1 MSIEITEDE
10 LQAILDDI
18 RLGHESNEDI
28 IAMIIPDRDTEGLH
42 CVAPPRPTLQTIT
55 TNEFPLLEDIPI
67 PLQRPTLVRSIA
79 EVNDIQEPTLL
90 RSITTDLPRP
100 TLLRSIAEVNDIPE
114 PTLLRSTTNNFPA
127 PLLPLSQCVTNDS
140 PEPPDDELQ
149 RCTNDEYRLSTSH
162 LGVTE
167 ENALLSEPDRLP
179 ITAEEVAEIVQGF
192 RKA

>member
-67 PLQRPTLVRSIA
+67 PLQRPTLV
-79 EVNDIQEPTLL
+79 
-90 RSITTDLPRP
+90 
-100 TLLRSIAEVNDIPE
+100 RSIAEVNDIPE